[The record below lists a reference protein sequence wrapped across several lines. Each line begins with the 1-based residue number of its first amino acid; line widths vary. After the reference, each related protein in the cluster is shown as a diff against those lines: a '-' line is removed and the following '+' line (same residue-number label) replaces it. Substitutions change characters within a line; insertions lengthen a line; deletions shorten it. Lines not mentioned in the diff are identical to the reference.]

1 MGSRAYDDQR
11 LGPAKCVERADETP
25 SYAGSFN
32 DSEPPPC
39 DQLARV
45 LKPTGSFYYHCD
57 WHASH
62 HVRVMLN
69 QIFGDNNFQAEI
81 IWA

>member
-32 DSEPPPC
+32 DSEPPT
-39 DQLARV
+39 RH
-45 LKPTGSFYYHCD
+45 GS
-57 WHASH
+57 
-62 HVRVMLN
+62 M
-69 QIFGDNNFQAEI
+69 EI
-81 IWA
+81 WCPR